1 MALLKIIKLSTKT
14 WKHNSDVDGDF
25 ILTKFYAKQE
35 DNDFLLVES
44 YGAKRRKYKINEIEV
59 YDIGGSAETF
69 ADFDALFL
77 RLEVL
82 KYPAFYVDGEVLTD
96 FLSND
101 ISTYT
106 PATTPLSGTEKALI
120 HDGIDFKEVAVS
132 EFVGDLQSVTDN
144 GNSTTNTIITPI
156 VKMPKGSFN
165 VEIFPV
171 DLTANRK
178 LEAPDK
184 DGIIATIEEVNSLNK
199 SFVFTIE
206 LIEYLTVDFYAPN
219 ELRIDSI
226 QQIVN
231 LPSIDIL
238 VNDST
243 YTLGDVIARGD
254 KITIISDIVGV
265 INLIGNYE

>member
-14 WKHNSDVDGDF
+14 WKHNSDIDGDF

-82 KYPAFYVDGEVLTD
+82 KYPAFYVDGD
-96 FLSND
+96 PS
-101 ISTYT
+101 
-106 PATTPLSGTEKALI
+106 AL
-120 HDGIDFKEVAVS
+120 
-132 EFVGDLQSVTDN
+132 DLQSVTDN

-156 VKMPKGSFN
+156 VKLPKGSFN

-178 LEAPDK
+178 LEAPNK
-184 DGIIATIEEVNSLNK
+184 DGIIATIEDVNLKLDKDFSTLPNATLPLDFTETIIVRQSGVTKKVESSELNK
-199 SFVFTIE
+199 SFIFTIE

-238 VNDST
+238 VNDSA
-243 YTLGDVIARGD
+243 YTLGDIIARGD
-254 KITIISDIVGV
+254 KITIVSDIVGV